1 MLRHHKKKGKKKKK
15 TFMNDQNKMLVFK
28 ISIKSSARN
37 AGKIKQDNINSLYLK
52 IQKKKKIRKI
62 INHVDN

>member
-1 MLRHHKKKGKKKKK
+1 
-15 TFMNDQNKMLVFK
+15 MNDQNKMLVFK

-52 IQKKKKIRKI
+52 IQKKKKNQK
-62 INHVDN
+62 NYKPCG

>member
-1 MLRHHKKKGKKKKK
+1 MLRHHKKKGEKKK

-37 AGKIKQDNINSLYLK
+37 AGKIKQDNINSL
-52 IQKKKKIRKI
+52 
-62 INHVDN
+62 

>member
-1 MLRHHKKKGKKKKK
+1 
-15 TFMNDQNKMLVFK
+15 MNDQNKMLVFK

-62 INHVDN
+62 IKHVDN

>member
-1 MLRHHKKKGKKKKK
+1 MLRHHKKKGEKKK

-52 IQKKKKIRKI
+52 IQKKKNQKNYKACG
-62 INHVDN
+62 

>member
-52 IQKKKKIRKI
+52 IQKKKNQKNYKACG
-62 INHVDN
+62 